1 RSRAGPSE
9 HHTLKYICQRI
20 RLPPTWNRLG
30 SGRQFVAPRPPAS
43 PGQTVIV
50 NRGGPLP
57 GRGNPKRMMVRND
70 SAGLGIPRGSVRN
83 LANVS
88 QQVKQNGFAETRLH
102 NSIGSSISGMSPG
115 VRSGPGATPMGH
127 GTSPR
132 MSAPHSVAPAHS
144 ALTPHASTEPPH
156 FRLSKVA
163 NDFG

>member
-1 RSRAGPSE
+1 
-9 HHTLKYICQRI
+9 
-20 RLPPTWNRLG
+20 
-30 SGRQFVAPRPPAS
+30 VAPRPPAS

-102 NSIGSSISGMSPG
+102 NSIGSSISGMSLAYGLGLGQRRWG
-115 VRSGPGATPMGH
+115 VEQVRGCQRRIQSH
-127 GTSPR
+127 R
-132 MSAPHSVAPAHS
+132 RI
-144 ALTPHASTEPPH
+144 
-156 FRLSKVA
+156 RL
-163 NDFG
+163 